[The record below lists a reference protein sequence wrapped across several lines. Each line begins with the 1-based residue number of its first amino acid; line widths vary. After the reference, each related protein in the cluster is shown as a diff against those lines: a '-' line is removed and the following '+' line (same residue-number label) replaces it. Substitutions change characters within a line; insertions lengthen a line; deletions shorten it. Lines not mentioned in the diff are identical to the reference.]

1 MDKLLGLLADGQFHS
16 GEELGEHL
24 GVSRAAVWKK
34 LKTLEELG
42 LALDSVRGKGYRLGS
57 GIELLDS
64 VKVQSYLD
72 ADVDSKVD
80 VHTCFIT
87 ESTNDLVRAQ
97 GAASGG
103 VTRFCLAEHQTSGRG
118 RRGRI
123 WASPF
128 GSTVSLSALWQNG
141 EGTASLE
148 GLSLAVGLA
157 VVKALET
164 LGARDLKLK
173 WPNDVLWQ
181 GKKLCGVLL
190 EVYGDPTGEC
200 EVVIGMGINV
210 RLSEEQ
216 LKSIGQPA
224 VDLFRVCDKSV
235 SRNAVAG
242 QLINTLTHLLDGF
255 GQGGFRLFREQ
266 WCEYDAFRGK
276 EVTLMASTRSVTGRC
291 MGVDEQGGLLLETS
305 SGIHVFNGGE
315 VSLRQS

>member
-24 GVSRAAVWKK
+24 GISRAAVWKK
-34 LKTLEELG
+34 LKAVEELG

-64 VKVQSYLD
+64 EKIKSCLDSDVQTR
-72 ADVDSKVD
+72 AEI
-80 VHTCFIT
+80 HTCFTT
-87 ESTNDLVRAQ
+87 ESTNDLVRDLGTVPA
-97 GAASGG
+97 GI
-103 VTRFCLAEHQTSGRG
+103 TRFCLAEHQTRGRG
-118 RRGRI
+118 RRGRA
-123 WASPF
+123 WNSPF

-190 EVYGDPTGEC
+190 EVHGDPTGEC
-200 EVVIGMGINV
+200 EVVIGIGINV
-210 RLSEEQ
+210 RLSDEQ
-216 LKSIGQPA
+216 LTSIGQPA
-224 VDLFRVCDKSV
+224 VDLFRVCDKAV

-242 QLINTLTHLLDGF
+242 HLINTLTHLLEGF
-255 GQGGFRLFREQ
+255 GQGGFTLFKNQ
-266 WCEYDAFRGK
+266 WCEYDAFRGQ
-276 EVTLMASTRSVTGRC
+276 EVTLVASTRSVTGRC
-291 MGVDEQGGLLLETS
+291 LGVDDHGGLLLETE
-305 SGIHVFNGGE
+305 SGVHVFNGGE

>member
-34 LKTLEELG
+34 LKAVEELG

-64 VKVQSYLD
+64 EKIQACVD
-72 ADVDSKVD
+72 ADVRTKTDI
-80 VHTCFIT
+80 HTCFTT
-87 ESTNDLVRAQ
+87 ESTNDLVRSQRPFPA
-97 GAASGG
+97 G
-103 VTRFCLAEHQTSGRG
+103 VTRFCLAEHQSRGRG
-118 RRGRI
+118 RRGRV
-123 WASPF
+123 WNSPF

-164 LGARDLKLK
+164 LGARELKLK

-190 EVYGDPTGEC
+190 EVHGDPTGEC
-200 EVVIGMGINV
+200 EVVIGIGINV
-210 RLSEEQ
+210 RLSDEQ
-216 LKSIGQPA
+216 LEAIGQPA
-224 VDLFRVCDKSV
+224 VDLFRVCGKHV
-235 SRNAVAG
+235 SRNTVAG

-291 MGVDEQGGLLLETS
+291 MGVDNQGGLLLETA